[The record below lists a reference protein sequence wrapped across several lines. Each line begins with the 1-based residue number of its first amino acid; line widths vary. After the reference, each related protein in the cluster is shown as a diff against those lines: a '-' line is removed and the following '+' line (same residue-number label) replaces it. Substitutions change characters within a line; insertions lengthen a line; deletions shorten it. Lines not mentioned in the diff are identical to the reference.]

1 MRIAKGLES
10 LTDYL
15 GLQNLDILNKS
26 LEILIGTDSCIVGK
40 IDKQLFKWFCVSKE
54 RINIGLQ
61 RIRP

>member
-15 GLQNLDILNKS
+15 GLQNLDFLNKS

-40 IDKQLFKWFCVSKE
+40 IDKQLFK
-54 RINIGLQ
+54 
-61 RIRP
+61 